1 METTAAMFF
10 SDQMNQFKNRGLRE
24 PCVGAG
30 TSEKPLFWMLVG
42 TDGVPLH
49 EHQKTTL
56 HPFKALK

>member
-1 METTAAMFF
+1 METTAADVF
-10 SDQMNQFKNRGLRE
+10 SDRMRQFKNRGLRE

-30 TSEKPLFWMLVG
+30 TSEKPLFWMLVV

-49 EHQKTTL
+49 EHLVPAL